1 MNTRMSQDEPF
12 YRLIAPL
19 FPYQDRIYVI
29 IDRVCWGLRFLSK
42 QQTYGACRCQMS
54 TERVNIE
61 FDKEA
66 LETINS
72 TPTTLEGER

>member
-1 MNTRMSQDEPF
+1 
-12 YRLIAPL
+12 
-19 FPYQDRIYVI
+19 
-29 IDRVCWGLRFLSK
+29 
-42 QQTYGACRCQMS
+42 MS